1 MNNSIQPM
9 NTLDKF
15 GYREL
20 AELNALIQAYAN
32 AGTHD
37 NGKVYAHLPESW
49 YDNGVYPDFN
59 ANSGLVFLTNS
70 EYQALVK
77 TEYGL
82 MMWYNTPYNGFE
94 GTLFDLA
101 DEVNDDLSDSESNT
115 TPAGAGNWHK
125 DDLNAVYAYLDDDI
139 VALRD
144 TGADLTDL
152 YRAKDRIVEA
162 FILSNIEQVFDGFKD
177 SHEDYQFQ
185 LNDSSNEPTSETS
198 WYEDKLASQFVTD
211 CLHDFD
217 REIADTDDFDKY
229 AEFIRQTMLKLD
241 AE

>member
-1 MNNSIQPM
+1 MSNSIQPM
-9 NTLDKF
+9 NTLDKY

-20 AELNALIQAYAN
+20 AELNALIQAYTN
-32 AGTHD
+32 AGTYD
-37 NGKVYAHLPESW
+37 NGKTYAELPESW
-49 YDNGVYPDFN
+49 YDNDVYPDFN

-82 MMWYNTPYNGFE
+82 MMWYNTPYVGHE

-125 DDLNAVYAYLDDDI
+125 DDLNAVYGYLDDDI
-139 VALRD
+139 VALRGTD
-144 TGADLTDL
+144 ADLTAL

-162 FILSNIEQVFDGFKD
+162 FV
-177 SHEDYQFQ
+177 
-185 LNDSSNEPTSETS
+185 
-198 WYEDKLASQFVTD
+198 LASLHDQPFNQAELDHYSDEELMTR
-211 CLHDFD
+211 CLSDFD

-229 AEFIRQTMLKLD
+229 AEFIRTTAK
-241 AE
+241 

>member
-1 MNNSIQPM
+1 MSNSIQPM
-9 NTLDKF
+9 NTLDKY

-32 AGTHD
+32 AGTLN
-37 NGKVYAHLPESW
+37 NGKTYAELPESW
-49 YDNGVYPDFN
+49 YDNDVYPDFN

-70 EYQALVK
+70 EYQALIK

-82 MMWYNTPYNGFE
+82 MMWYNTPYAGHE

-125 DDLNAVYAYLDDDI
+125 DDLNAVYGYLDDDI
-139 VALRD
+139 VALRGTD
-144 TGADLTDL
+144 ADLTGL

-162 FILSNIEQVFDGFKD
+162 FV
-177 SHEDYQFQ
+177 
-185 LNDSSNEPTSETS
+185 
-198 WYEDKLASQFVTD
+198 LASLHDQPFNQAELDHYSDEELMTR
-211 CLHDFD
+211 CLSDFD
-217 REIADTDDFDKY
+217 REIADTDDFAKY
-229 AEFIRQTMLKLD
+229 AEFIRTTAK
-241 AE
+241 

>member
-1 MNNSIQPM
+1 MRNATQPM

-20 AELNALIQAYAN
+20 AELNTLIQAYAN
-32 AGTHD
+32 AGNYTTD
-37 NGKVYAHLPESW
+37 PADTSKGKIYAELPESW

-59 ANSGLVFLTNS
+59 PDSGMVFLSNS
-70 EYQALVK
+70 DYQTLVN

-82 MMWYNTPYNGFE
+82 MMWYNTPYNGHE

-101 DEVNDDLSDSESNT
+101 EAVTHDLTDKDGNT

-125 DDLNAVYAYLDDDI
+125 DDLNEVYAYLNQDL

-152 YRAKDRIVEA
+152 YRTKDRIAEA
-162 FILSNIEQVFDGFKD
+162 IMLD
-177 SHEDYQFQ
+177 
-185 LNDSSNEPTSETS
+185 
-198 WYEDKLASQFVTD
+198 A
-211 CLHDFD
+211 LHDH
-217 REIADTDDFDKY
+217 
-229 AEFIRQTMLKLD
+229 
-241 AE
+241 

>member
-1 MNNSIQPM
+1 MRNSIQPM

-20 AELNALIQAYAN
+20 AELNKLIHAYAN
-32 AGTHD
+32 AGNYITD
-37 NGKVYAHLPESW
+37 PVDTSKGKIYAELPESW

-59 ANSGLVFLTNS
+59 PDSGMVFLSNS
-70 EYQALVK
+70 DYQTLVN

-82 MMWYNTPYNGFE
+82 MMWYNTPYNGHE

-101 DEVNDDLSDSESNT
+101 EAITHDLTDKDGNT

-125 DDLNAVYAYLDDDI
+125 DDLNAVYFYFDSDI

-162 FILSNIEQVFDGFKD
+162 FV
-177 SHEDYQFQ
+177 
-185 LNDSSNEPTSETS
+185 
-198 WYEDKLASQFVTD
+198 LASLHYQPFNQAELDHYSDEELITR
-211 CLHDFD
+211 CLSGFDHD
-217 REIADTDDFDKY
+217 IADEDDLDKY
-229 AEFIRQTMLKLD
+229 AEFIRTTAKAMLQLD

>member
-1 MNNSIQPM
+1 MRNIIQPM

-20 AELNALIQAYAN
+20 TELNALIQAYAN

-37 NGKVYAHLPESW
+37 DGKVYAYLPESW
-49 YDNGVYPDFN
+49 HDDGVYPDFN
-59 ANSGLVFLTNS
+59 ANSGQVFLTNS

-82 MMWYNTPYNGFE
+82 MMRYNTPYKGFE

-101 DEVNDDLSDSESNT
+101 DEVNDDLSDSEGNT

-125 DDLNAVYAYLDDDI
+125 DDLNAVYGYLDDDI
-139 VALRD
+139 VTLRD

-162 FILSNIEQVFDGFKD
+162 FV
-177 SHEDYQFQ
+177 
-185 LNDSSNEPTSETS
+185 
-198 WYEDKLASQFVTD
+198 LASLHAQPFNQAELD
-211 CLHDFD
+211 YYSDDELINRCLSDFE
-217 REIADTDDFDKY
+217 REIADEDDFDKY
-229 AEFIRQTMLKLD
+229 AEFIRTIAKRC
-241 AE
+241 